1 MSFFSNLRSWVGR
14 LFGGRPNPTQALREE
29 IARHRPTGVGLK
41 TSAAP
46 PLKAE
51 PTPYPR
57 GGAAPPAPPAA
68 PTPSAAPPAA
78 PLVEPK
84 PAPARSAQE
93 APERPPAA
101 DPAPAAAPPA
111 LAIGEARRLVQT
123 QEAAFDIPEPAAP
136 PPDRDPEALAGPAP
150 AEAPEHAAPAPP
162 PILPPISL
170 LAPPLVAGTPKLPAQ
185 EAAEATDPD
194 HPHSPTLN
202 VRLNDEAQPADM
214 MKLDLAPPSALL
226 APPVLPLDFEEDQ
239 EDLVDLS
246 LVDEDMEALDAR
258 TLTRARPL
266 LAAPPLDMLV
276 ARWRAALSR
285 MQGPDGAWALFK
297 HGTVVLFEVKPR
309 NAEAEA
315 RALLKTQI
323 APRSGVAPEPEVT
336 ALPNG
341 GGWLVGGED
350 PRLFTYVAPEE
361 ASSATP
367 SAMIG
372 RLGRAKRDED
382 ARDLEITHIENDPF
396 WRPPED

>member
-1 MSFFSNLRSWVGR
+1 M
-14 LFGGRPNPTQALREE
+14 
-29 IARHRPTGVGLK
+29 
-41 TSAAP
+41 
-46 PLKAE
+46 KAE
-51 PTPYPR
+51 
-57 GGAAPPAPPAA
+57 AAALDIPEPAA
-68 PTPSAAPPAA
+68 SSPA
-78 PLVEPK
+78 EP
-84 PAPARSAQE
+84 
-93 APERPPAA
+93 
-101 DPAPAAAPPA
+101 PAAAPPA
-111 LAIGEARRLVQT
+111 PAS
-123 QEAAFDIPEPAAP
+123 PAAMG
-136 PPDRDPEALAGPAP
+136 AA
-150 AEAPEHAAPAPP
+150 AEPAAPAPP

-170 LAPPLVAGTPKLPAQ
+170 LAPPPAEPRTPSPAP
-185 EAAEATDPD
+185 DPQD
-194 HPHSPTLN
+194 RLA
-202 VRLNDEAQPADM
+202 LNDQLGGEAQPEGM
-214 MKLDLAPPSALL
+214 MKMDLAPGVAPYVPSA
-226 APPVLPLDFEEDQ
+226 LPLDFEEDQ

-258 TLTRARPL
+258 TLTRSRPL

-285 MQGPDGAWALFK
+285 MQGPEGAWALFK

-315 RALLKTQI
+315 KTLLKAQI
-323 APRSGVAPEPEVT
+323 APRPGLAPEPEVT

-361 ASSATP
+361 ASAATP
-367 SAMIG
+367 PAMIG